1 MITIKKQIYTSP
13 ATMVA
18 SVEAE
23 GFLCSS
29 IVTLQFSPE
38 VDEMVNTSVET
49 LPVYAGDDY

>member
-29 IVTLQFSPE
+29 IVTLQLSPE

-49 LPVYAGDDY
+49 LPVYAGEDY